1 MYYTYYYLLDVYK
14 PQIYLVLVRL
24 FTVFLNTG
32 AVITYFYILFWEWL
46 CLTLTI
52 NFSVSKRKKM
62 YNFVKRNDIVL
73 AKNKNIR
80 PMSSIYHFIQINH
93 LEFRGLSPAFVKYR
107 RNFKL

>member
-1 MYYTYYYLLDVYK
+1 ML
-14 PQIYLVLVRL
+14 IGL
-24 FTVFLNTG
+24 FAVFLNTG
-32 AVITYFYILFWEWL
+32 IIVAYFCFLFWKWL

-62 YNFVKRNDIVL
+62 YNFIGRNDIIL

-93 LEFRGLSPAFVKYR
+93 LEFRGLSPAFVNYM
-107 RNFKL
+107 